1 MADKATS
8 QSDGKAFGSG
18 WGVVGGGEERGGDG
32 PWSTSRAAQA
42 TSEQGLTAEGR
53 SFLALLIPALQKA
66 ILALQAPRI
75 SAQQKLPPFL
85 QGPILVLEEPF
96 RLRHEPIPLRSKPHE
111 RSMQQKHDH
120 QNPITRMSA
129 PKIPLKKTIIR
140 MSMAKQQKKNDAIS
154 CKDFLKPSKP
164 HVPKSIK
171 NDVWYKC
178 AIARAT

>member
-85 QGPILVLEEPF
+85 QGPILVLEQM
-96 RLRHEPIPLRSKPHE
+96 KV
-111 RSMQQKHDH
+111 
-120 QNPITRMSA
+120 
-129 PKIPLKKTIIR
+129 
-140 MSMAKQQKKNDAIS
+140 DAELLS
-154 CKDFLKPSKP
+154 F
-164 HVPKSIK
+164 
-171 NDVWYKC
+171 
-178 AIARAT
+178 